1 MTGTRRGVVLANH
14 RDAVAELI
22 ETGEPFG
29 DVEDW
34 IDELAELGADEKA
47 ALWLFA
53 FAPRDPAAEELHA
66 RATR

>member
-1 MTGTRRGVVLANH
+1 MTGTRQRSVLPNH

-47 ALWLFA
+47 ALWLLA
-53 FAPRDPAAEELHA
+53 FSLRDPAAEELDA
-66 RATR
+66 RR

>member
-1 MTGTRRGVVLANH
+1 MVVG
-14 RDAVAELI
+14 LI

-47 ALWLFA
+47 ALWLLA
-53 FAPRDPAAEELHA
+53 FALRDPAAEELNA
-66 RATR
+66 REAR

>member
-1 MTGTRRGVVLANH
+1 MTGTRRGAVLATH
-14 RDAVAELI
+14 RDAVADLI

-34 IDELAELGADEKA
+34 IDESAELGADEKA

-53 FAPRDPAAEELHA
+53 FSLRDPAAEELHA